1 MTKLFLYGYYG
12 FGNVGDD
19 LLLAAII
26 RRLRKAVPGASF
38 VVRSLHPVAELQGPD
53 IEFSCQ
59 ERILLQPN
67 LPKWRRLLDYLLA
80 NWRALA
86 GCRAMVFGGG
96 TLFHARGG
104 ALTNLLLIFLAV
116 LQARMRGVRVFV
128 LGAGVAEM
136 PGAAA
141 RLLMAA
147 ILALSDDFAVRDAS
161 SWRHCRQVFGGKH
174 VRRTAD
180 LVFSLQLP
188 ALPTTSAGKT
198 IGVTLAASD
207 IGSALGAYPQFF
219 AALAADL
226 AYLRD
231 NGWSIRLLSFQELDH
246 PQAGVSDTQLLQAI
260 GIEGDRIELQR
271 VSSDPETLCRQF
283 AELDIVVGMRF
294 HGLVMAA
301 LLGLPFVGIGR
312 DSKLSDFCLDAGMA
326 FLSLSDVNAGQ
337 IAETIAGAAGRMLD
351 SANLAS
357 WQALSAENF
366 GPIEEYLK

>member
-1 MTKLFLYGYYG
+1 MGKVFLYGYYG

-19 LLLAAII
+19 LLLAAIL
-26 RRLRKAVPGASF
+26 RRLRSAAPDSSF
-38 VVRSLHPVAELQGPD
+38 VVRSLHPVADLQSENV
-53 IEFSCQ
+53 EFSCQ

-67 LPKWRRLLDYLLA
+67 LPKWRRLLDYLA
-80 NWRALA
+80 VNWRSLA

-104 ALTNLLLIFLAV
+104 ALTNLVLIFLAV
-116 LQARMRGVRVFV
+116 VQARLRGARVFV

-136 PGAAA
+136 PGISA

-161 SWRHCRQVFGGKH
+161 SWRHCRQVIGGNR

-188 ALPTTSAGKT
+188 TVPTTSAGKT
-198 IGVTLAASD
+198 VGVTLAASD
-207 IGSALGAYPQFF
+207 IGAATDAYPQFF
-219 AALAADL
+219 SALAADL
-226 AYLRD
+226 AELRD
-231 NGWSIRLLSFQELDH
+231 KGWSVRLLSFQELDD
-246 PQAGVSDTQLLQAI
+246 PQAGVSDTKLLQAV
-260 GIEGDRIELQR
+260 GIAGERVELLR
-271 VSSDPETLCRQF
+271 VSSDPDALCRQF

-312 DSKLSDFCLDAGMA
+312 DSKLSDFCLDAGMP
-326 FLSLSDVNAGQ
+326 FLSLSEARTGV
-337 IAETIAGAAGRMLD
+337 IAETIEGAAGRMVD
-351 SANLAS
+351 GANLAS